1 MVSVVVATS
10 AAGLTFRVDGTSY
23 SATQAFTWVRG
34 SLHTV
39 ETSTPQQFGNIR
51 YDWTG
56 WSDGGA
62 ISHSVMPIA
71 STNYTANFSQIGF
84 QIVAIVSGRV
94 LTPDGRGL
102 RNALV
107 SIIDSQGVT
116 RTATTSSFGLYSFDN
131 VVTGA
136 MYTIRVTTKRYRFT
150 PRVMQINGNV
160 SELDFVGLE

>member
-1 MVSVVVATS
+1 MVSVVVGTNQAR
-10 AAGLTFRVDGTSY
+10 LTFSVDGTTY
-23 SATQAFTWVRG
+23 PGGQTFTWVRG
-34 SLHTV
+34 SLHTL

-62 ISHSVMPIA
+62 ISHSVMPTA
-71 STNYTANFSQIGF
+71 NTTYTASFTGTPI

-116 RTATTSSFGLYSFDN
+116 RTATTSSFGVYTIDN

-150 PRVMQINGNV
+150 PRVKQINGNV
-160 SELDFVGLE
+160 SDLDFIGLE